1 MPLPCSDCPERERGN
16 VPGLV
21 VGNRKREKKF
31 IEIPFCKK
39 INIYLFIN
47 MQKTHTEM
55 ADGQKCHGVKIG
67 EGGGVVKNTKKN
79 KVYNILTVL

>member
-1 MPLPCSDCPERERGN
+1 
-16 VPGLV
+16 
-21 VGNRKREKKF
+21 
-31 IEIPFCKK
+31 
-39 INIYLFIN
+39 
-47 MQKTHTEM
+47 MQKTHTER